1 MGSCRVSENFRL
13 RLRRG
18 DRLIGTIV
26 AIESPEVVEVLAGAG
41 FDWLFIDAEHSPLSP
56 QGVQRMVMAAGDV
69 PCVVRVPANHEA
81 WIKHVLD
88 AGAAGIIVPLV
99 NTAADAALAVQRAK
113 YPPQGVR
120 GVGPSRALGYGYG
133 IADYVARANQDT
145 AVIVQAEHTHAVA
158 AIDEIVA
165 VPGVDAIFVGPF
177 DLSLSLGVPG
187 QVDNPAVVAGIE
199 TVRLAAQRAGLALG
213 YFGVSPEAV
222 QAWMT
227 RGFNLVACGV
237 DLMMLGAKAREISTI
252 LRD

>member
-1 MGSCRVSENFRL
+1 MSENFRL

-56 QGVQRMVMAAGDV
+56 QGVQRMVMAAGEL
-69 PCVVRVPANHEA
+69 PCVVRVPANNEA

-133 IADYVARANQDT
+133 IADYVARANADT
-145 AVIVQAEHTHAVA
+145 AVIVQAEHTHAVPRRREHGGLDEEYGRVIQEA
-158 AIDEIVA
+158 AHGQGRSRATPELVCVLGHCCFSA
-165 VPGVDAIFVGPF
+165 TSVGTGAAFSCPLSNFHFSPTAISI
-177 DLSLSLGVPG
+177 SLSR
-187 QVDNPAVVAGIE
+187 I
-199 TVRLAAQRAGLALG
+199 
-213 YFGVSPEAV
+213 
-222 QAWMT
+222 
-227 RGFNLVACGV
+227 
-237 DLMMLGAKAREISTI
+237 
-252 LRD
+252 